1 MCEAAGIGTVPDSPG
16 GSRGR
21 AKGISATS
29 NTLIQLHRGGSG
41 AGVSVPA
48 VTYRH
53 CKGYFLP
60 FSFFSLIFWGKDWTE
75 LYEWDNQ
82 SEQKKESVWVL
93 CLSRGWFA
101 STSIC
106 LEKTGLCHYI
116 NTTECT
122 TTPEDISIKLD
133 REDVSA
139 WISQAVLLCHPSL
152 QGISQQC
159 YKKNISIPSILTIIL
174 ICLNWHSPVDSL
186 FKSYTHCYVFIP

>member
-1 MCEAAGIGTVPDSPG
+1 MQHSFCACCHLQALQGLLLALFLSQSAFLGGKIEQKYVREITR

-21 AKGISATS
+21 NLNA
-29 NTLIQLHRGGSG
+29 LL
-41 AGVSVPA
+41 
-48 VTYRH
+48 
-53 CKGYFLP
+53 
-60 FSFFSLIFWGKDWTE
+60 WTP
-75 LYEWDNQ
+75 
-82 SEQKKESVWVL
+82 
-93 CLSRGWFA
+93 CLSGCWFA

-106 LEKTGLCHYI
+106 LEKKGLCHYI

-139 WISQAVLLCHPSL
+139 WVSQAVLLCHPSP
-152 QGISQQC
+152 QGISQQF

-186 FKSYTHCYVFIP
+186 FKSYTHCYVFVP